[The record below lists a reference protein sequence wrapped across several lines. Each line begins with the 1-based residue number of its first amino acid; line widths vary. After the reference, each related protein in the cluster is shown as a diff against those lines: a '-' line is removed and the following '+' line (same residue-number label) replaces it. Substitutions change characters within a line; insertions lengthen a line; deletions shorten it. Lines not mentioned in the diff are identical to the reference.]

1 LTLEKSS
8 KKILI
13 LGGGF
18 GGMYCAKKL
27 ECLMAKRKNIDAE
40 IILVSRQNFFVFTPM
55 LPQVVSGMIESNHVV
70 VPLRQVLKNT
80 KFYEAEVASIDV
92 KKRKVNLWVENNNNN
107 YNDDG
112 HGENGSPLSDL
123 TLDYDHLV
131 ISLGSDTNFPKSSD
145 FAHVVFTLKNL
156 KDALLL
162 RNHIIDMLERADIES
177 DLDKRRQMLN
187 FVIVGGGLSGVET
200 AAELNAFFHKVVKY
214 YPNLKAKFSELPP
227 HVTVIQSR
235 DRILPELNSKLATD
249 TLQKMNQ
256 DGISIIL
263 NTKVIDVGKG
273 FVRTVTKEGEQS
285 TIPANTV
292 IWTVGISPN
301 PLTASIACEKM
312 TSGRPVVDSF
322 LHVKGCENVWAVGD
336 SAYIMDEI
344 SGEPFP
350 ATAQHAL
357 REAEVAA
364 ENIVNSLEKNNGLRK
379 FKYGRD
385 AQMAL
390 IGSKSAIANIAGIN
404 LSGFLIWCIWRV
416 VYLKKLPMFKK
427 RLRVALDWIIDI
439 FFDPDLTHL
448 RGLKEDR
455 KFENHTKHIESR

>member
-1 LTLEKSS
+1 
-8 KKILI
+8 
-13 LGGGF
+13 
-18 GGMYCAKKL
+18 M
-27 ECLMAKRKNIDAE
+27 
-40 IILVSRQNFFVFTPM
+40 
-55 LPQVVSGMIESNHVV
+55 
-70 VPLRQVLKNT
+70 
-80 KFYEAEVASIDV
+80 
-92 KKRKVNLWVENNNNN
+92 
-107 YNDDG
+107 
-112 HGENGSPLSDL
+112 
-123 TLDYDHLV
+123 
-131 ISLGSDTNFPKSSD
+131 
-145 FAHVVFTLKNL
+145 
-156 KDALLL
+156 
-162 RNHIIDMLERADIES
+162 
-177 DLDKRRQMLN
+177 
-187 FVIVGGGLSGVET
+187 
-200 AAELNAFFHKVVKY
+200 VKY

-227 HVTVIQSR
+227 HVTIIQSR

-273 FVRTVTKEGEQS
+273 FVRTVTKEGEHA

-336 SAYIMDEI
+336 SAYIIDEI

-404 LSGFLIWCIWRV
+404 LSGFLIWCIWRA